1 MVAWD
6 DLGFYGAAV
15 MASTPLSPLFDVIY
29 PDSDGLPMTESDL
42 TREYLLYS
50 VEALDRYFQS
60 VTNVYVSGN
69 LFIYY
74 EQGNPKAF
82 VSPDVFVIFGVEKK
96 KRSSYK
102 TWEEKGKVPDFILEI
117 TSRTTASE
125 DRGIKKGLYAYLGV
139 REYFQ
144 YDPTADY
151 LRPALQGF
159 RLMGENYLPIAA
171 EPHDHRMIIHSETLR
186 LNLCLEADG
195 AMRFY
200 DPQTGAKLLS
210 PREVDEARHQAEQR
224 AARLAAKLKALG
236 IDPDLI

>member
-1 MVAWD
+1 M
-6 DLGFYGAAV
+6 
-15 MASTPLSPLFDVIY
+15 TTPPLSSRFELFY
-29 PDSDGLPMTESDL
+29 PDSDGLPMTESDI
-42 TREYLLYS
+42 TRDYLIYG
-50 VEALDRYFQS
+50 VEALDRYFQA
-60 VTNVYVSGN
+60 VADVYVSGN

-74 EQGNPKAF
+74 EQGNPRAV

-151 LRPALQGF
+151 LSPSLQGF

-171 EPHDHRMIIHSETLR
+171 ECHDNRTIIAAETLG
-186 LNLCLEADG
+186 LDLCLTADG

-200 DPQTGAKLLS
+200 DPQTGQKLLS
-210 PREVDEARHQAEQR
+210 PREMDEAKHQAEQR
-224 AARLAAKLKALG
+224 AERLAAKLKALG
-236 IDPDLI
+236 LDPDSI

>member
-1 MVAWD
+1 MT
-6 DLGFYGAAV
+6 
-15 MASTPLSPLFDVIY
+15 SPPLSPRLEVIY
-29 PDSDGLPMTESDL
+29 SDSDGLPMTESDFA
-42 TREYLLYS
+42 REYLLYS

-60 VTNVYVSGN
+60 VANVYVSGN

-74 EQGNPKAF
+74 EQGNPRAV

-125 DRGIKKGLYAYLGV
+125 DRGIKKGLYAYWGV

-171 EPHDHRMIIHSETLR
+171 EPHDQRMIMHAETLG
-186 LNLCLEADG
+186 LDLCLEADG

-200 DPQTGAKLLS
+200 DSQTGAKLLS

-224 AARLAAKLKALG
+224 AARLSAKLKALG